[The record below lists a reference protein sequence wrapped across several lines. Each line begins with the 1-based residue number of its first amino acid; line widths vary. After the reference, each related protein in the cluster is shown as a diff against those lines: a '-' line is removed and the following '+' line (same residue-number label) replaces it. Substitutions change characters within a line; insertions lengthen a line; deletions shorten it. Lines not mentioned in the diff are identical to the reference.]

1 MLWMI
6 TKFIF
11 CLLAAGALGF
21 IVGWVL
27 SSLIKNEKLE
37 EQYSQIKEDFD
48 TKRAE
53 LNQAYS
59 DLDAKDDELNLA
71 QSNIQQLQKELLM
84 KNMDLEEYEKNGFI
98 SQDTND
104 LALEN
109 NTLKEEISEYKYL
122 ENENELLHNELKEL
136 SLEKEKLLQE
146 VERCRSLPIENDMG
160 TTKPL
165 KEVITMKDKH
175 INVLQKELKSTKK
188 KIKKM
193 QHYLQNITQEESK
206 PEKEKKETTPLIFD
220 FTSPFEREKNEEN
233 SRANKD

>member
-37 EQYSQIKEDFD
+37 EQYSQIKDDFE

-59 DLDAKDDELNLA
+59 DLDAKEHELLVAEN
-71 QSNIQQLQKELLM
+71 NIQQLQKELLT
-84 KNMDLEEYEKNGFI
+84 KNMDLEEYQKHGI
-98 SQDTND
+98 LSQDTSA
-104 LALEN
+104 LELEN
-109 NTLKEEISEYKYL
+109 NSLKEEISEYKYL

-136 SLEKEKLLQE
+136 SIEKEKLLQE
-146 VERCRSLPIENDMG
+146 IEKYHQN
-160 TTKPL
+160 PL
-165 KEVITMKDKH
+165 ETEEKRAIDHIILKDNH
-175 INVLQKELKSTKK
+175 IKVLQKDLKSAKK
-188 KIKKM
+188 KIARMDKYLKK
-193 QHYLQNITQEESK
+193 IIRTKSKKDEKSSKQEE
-206 PEKEKKETTPLIFD
+206 EIDTTPVIFD
-220 FTSPFEREKNEEN
+220 FNQKP
-233 SRANKD
+233 DQPQ